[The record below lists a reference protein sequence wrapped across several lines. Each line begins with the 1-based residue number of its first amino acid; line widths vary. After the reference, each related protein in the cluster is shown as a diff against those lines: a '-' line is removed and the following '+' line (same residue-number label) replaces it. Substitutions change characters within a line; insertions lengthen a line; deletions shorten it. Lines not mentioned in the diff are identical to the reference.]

1 MARALGDQLCY
12 EFEGFRLDVGR
23 RVIEAPSSGR
33 TLSLE
38 PRVFAAALYLVQHA
52 GCVLS
57 KERLLAALWP
67 DSIVEENS
75 LAQVISILRR
85 ILGEARGENRYIV
98 TVPRRGY
105 CFVADVNAVGDVV
118 EARSTQTCGVAVD
131 AFEVWSALGD
141 DTQFAVGIAESTR
154 HCLARTPGVR
164 VVSPAAYTDRTER
177 SAGDQARPPRSAL
190 QYHVQ
195 GRLQRAGLRLRI
207 TARLVDA
214 CDGTHLW
221 SMLTDCTGEDVFL
234 VEDEVSHRVAGAL
247 RQVLAPGSR
256 SRAPGIDGEA
266 YPVADRGQSSATG

>member
-1 MARALGDQLCY
+1 MARALGDHLCY

-23 RVIEAPSSGR
+23 RVIEAPSNGR
-33 TLSLE
+33 TLPLE

-52 GCVLS
+52 GSVLS

-67 DSIVEENS
+67 DSVVEENS

-118 EARSTQTCGVAVD
+118 EAQSTQTCGVAVD
-131 AFEVWSALGD
+131 AFEVWSTLGD
-141 DTQFAVGIAESTR
+141 DAQFAVGIAESTR

-164 VVSPAAYTDRTER
+164 VVSPAAFTDRAER
-177 SAGDQARPPRSAL
+177 PAGDQARPLRSAL
-190 QYHVQ
+190 QYHVE

-247 RQVLAPGSR
+247 RQVLDPGSR
-256 SRAPGIDGEA
+256 SQAPVIDGDA